1 MKRSTLLPVGLLG
14 IILLGAS
21 NITLPRPLLTWNST
35 ASVPIGLYGVQPVGD
50 LHVGDMVLFHPPM
63 ALTDLL
69 AERGYLPLGVPMLK
83 PIAALPG
90 DWVCRIGMQ
99 VTINGT
105 AIASALE
112 RDRMGRPL
120 PVWSGCRL
128 LSPDELFLLNPA
140 VAASLDGRY
149 FGPLPAV
156 AIVGRA
162 VPLWTEGGQ
171 R

>member
-1 MKRSTLLPVGLLG
+1 MKRPTLFSAGLLG

-21 NITLPRPLLTWNST
+21 NITLPRPFLTWNST

-50 LHVGDMVLFHPPM
+50 LHVGDMVLFSPPRT
-63 ALTDLL
+63 LTALL

-90 DWVCRIGMQ
+90 DRVCRTEMQ
-99 VTINGT
+99 VTVNGS
-105 AIASALE
+105 AIAYALE

-128 LSPDELFLLNPA
+128 LGPDELFLLNPA
-140 VAASLDGRY
+140 VAASFDGRY
-149 FGPLPAV
+149 FGPLPV
-156 AIVGRA
+156 TAIVGRA

-171 R
+171 